1 MIGLRIIL
9 FLQNYLKFSSPLTA
23 NFWLHAGNVA
33 TFQLI
38 EKNNEAALYCYYF
51 EMLSAFIKIS
61 LLDMLR
67 LRV

>member
-9 FLQNYLKFSSPLTA
+9 FLQNDFKFFSPPTA

-33 TFQLI
+33 TFQLL

-51 EMLSAFIKIS
+51 EILSAFIKPFTATI
-61 LLDMLR
+61 LKC
-67 LRV
+67 